1 MSYSCCTIALEKEA
15 LNHYEKA
22 LGCHSQGDALDTLV
36 RSIFPGIQQSV
47 NTVRCVVIRTEPS
60 PAVGIIGRFE
70 ALDIARLKL
79 QLRSLNLTCQ
89 RLKYVDM
96 DTAIAI
102 GERLAE
108 QFVGNYGSELY
119 QFGFMGIPRGGL
131 IVLGFLSYQL
141 GLKSSQLTPPFSEQ
155 LPLVM
160 VDDCV
165 LSGARVSSCIQQ
177 QHHPKIIVA
186 ALFVH
191 PDCRTQMV
199 AREDC
204 VLACLSGDDLG
215 DHGSTLMGKRY
226 EPWQQRNLQRLEGT
240 RYWIGL
246 PDYLCFPWNEPD
258 YLLWNSHSQTY
269 EKSWRIV
276 PPQRCFKNRPQES
289 AFPLTV
295 IHQPSFPGRIQPT
308 ADIVFAE
315 LEQTIV
321 IGQISTGATY
331 CLHDHAAIQWRN
343 ILTSQWTREAD
354 IIDANPELYA
364 FFRELN
370 DKGIVSFTPP
380 PQS

>member
-1 MSYSCCTIALEKEA
+1 MPYSCCTIALEKQA
-15 LNHYEKA
+15 LNHYGKA
-22 LGCHSQGDALDTLV
+22 LGCSSQGDALDTLV
-36 RSIFPGIQQSV
+36 RSILPGIQQSV
-47 NTVRCVVIRTEPS
+47 NTVHRIVIRTEPS
-60 PAVGIIGRFE
+60 PAVGVIGEFE
-70 ALDIARLKL
+70 ALDIAHLKL

-96 DTAIAI
+96 DNAIAI

-108 QFVGNYGSELY
+108 QFVGNYGSDLH

-141 GLKSSQLTPPFSEQ
+141 GLKTSQLTSPFSEQ

-165 LSGARVSSCIQQ
+165 LSGARISSCLQQ

-186 ALFVH
+186 
-191 PDCRTQMV
+191 
-199 AREDC
+199 
-204 VLACLSGDDLG
+204 VLACLSGDDLV
-215 DHGSTLMGKRY
+215 DHGSTLMGTRY
-226 EPWQQRNLQRLEGT
+226 GTWQQQNRQRIEGT

-276 PPQRCFKNRPQES
+276 PPQRCLKNRPQES
-289 AFPLTV
+289 ALSLTV
-295 IHQPSFPGRIQPT
+295 IHQPFFPGHIQPT

-315 LEQTIV
+315 VEETIV
-321 IGQISTGATY
+321 IGQLSTGATY
-331 CLHDHAAIQWRN
+331 CLQNPATTQWQK
-343 ILTSQWTREAD
+343 ILTSQWTSEAD
-354 IIDANPELYA
+354 FKDADPTLHA
-364 FFRELN
+364 FFRELS
-370 DKGIVSFTPP
+370 DKGILSFTPA